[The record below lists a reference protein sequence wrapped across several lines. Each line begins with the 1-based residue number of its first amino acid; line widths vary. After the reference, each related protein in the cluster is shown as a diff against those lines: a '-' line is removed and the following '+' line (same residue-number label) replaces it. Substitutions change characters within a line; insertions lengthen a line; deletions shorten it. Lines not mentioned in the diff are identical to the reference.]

1 MVVVE
6 DIYRVN
12 HHHRHHLLLLLLQ
25 DWDRLSIKK
34 TQNKEV
40 GEEVIL
46 PFVLT

>member
-12 HHHRHHLLLLLLQ
+12 HHHRHLLLLLLQ
-25 DWDRLSIKK
+25 DSDRLSIKK